1 MTVFR
6 GYGPGDARATK
17 PFGKPLYTSNP
28 SLYDE
33 PKLPAYHSTE
43 LDLMPERAFYDLAK
57 KVKAEMDRRV
67 KPVFDQAYLGLS
79 NFMTGVTH
87 AMACRAAL
95 RWLKGLKPYYTDG
108 DSQTPGR
115 RAGVQPTG
123 GEMWTARE
131 GAELHARINT
141 YKPPEGLA
149 QRTVK
154 VEKDCPR
161 ACRWNPLVMDAKAVV
176 EVLGREALFSK
187 TPL

>member
-1 MTVFR
+1 MTAFR
-6 GYGPGDARATK
+6 GYGPGFPRQA
-17 PFGKPLYTSNP
+17 KPLYS

-33 PKLPAYHSTE
+33 PTLPAYHSTE
-43 LDLMPERAFYDLAK
+43 LDMMPESAFFDLAK
-57 KVKAEMDRRV
+57 KVKVEMDRRV
-67 KPVFDQAYLGLS
+67 KPVLTEAFTGLA

-95 RWLKGLKPYYTDG
+95 RWLKGLKPYFSPG
-108 DSQTPGR
+108 DPCDQGR
-115 RAGVQPTG
+115 RAGVKATG

-161 ACRWNPLVMDAKAVV
+161 ACRWNPLVMDGKAVV